1 MVVKPYADKKINEN
15 VFIRTFE
22 SDVESTEL
30 VWHRDA
36 NSRNIKVMEGEGWK
50 LQFDNTLPKQMKV
63 NENYFIQANTYHRV
77 IKGDS
82 NLILEVKENV

>member
-1 MVVKPYADKKINEN
+1 
-15 VFIRTFE
+15 
-22 SDVESTEL
+22 
-30 VWHRDA
+30 
-36 NSRNIKVMEGEGWK
+36 MEGEGWK
-50 LQFDNTLPKQMKV
+50 LQFDDTLPKQMKV